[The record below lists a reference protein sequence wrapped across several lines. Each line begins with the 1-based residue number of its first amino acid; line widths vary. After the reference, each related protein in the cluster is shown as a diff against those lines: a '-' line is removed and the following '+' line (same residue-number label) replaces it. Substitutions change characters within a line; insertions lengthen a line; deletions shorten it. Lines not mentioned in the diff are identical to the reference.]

1 MRILNLSNKWYEYI
15 LKDNMHEKKYCIGLP
30 AIHVISLF
38 YVWHYKETKKKKN
51 EMQTMQQ

>member
-1 MRILNLSNKWYEYI
+1 M
-15 LKDNMHEKKYCIGLP
+15 KKYCIGLP

-38 YVWHYKETKKKKN
+38 YVLHYTETKKKN